1 MQIICSVNKRVLQWT
16 LCAPVIQCCMNSTRS
31 PLLLISTSVIQSNQ
45 IRNQLS
51 ALFCR
56 STGDSHKASL
66 LIYIPSN
73 AGSSEYKVDIYTLH
87 HGFLSNTVSHAFQFP
102 PRMRTVYFWCHNFIH
117 VMKFLCFLF
126 LHQFITHLYDSSST
140 ICMIILDCPF
150 ILKKHLESSEI
161 QTFMSSVG
169 VKAAHLVPA
178 HIKSPFSCQ

>member
-1 MQIICSVNKRVLQWT
+1 
-16 LCAPVIQCCMNSTRS
+16 MNSTRS

-66 LIYIPSN
+66 LIYIQAN

-87 HGFLSNTVSHAFQFP
+87 HGFLSNTFQFP
-102 PRMRTVYFWCHNFIH
+102 PRMRTVCFLCHNFIH
-117 VMKFLCFLF
+117 MRKFLCFLF
-126 LHQFITHLYDSSST
+126 LHRVITQVYDSSST
-140 ICMIILDCPF
+140 ICMITLDCP
-150 ILKKHLESSEI
+150 IVLKKHLESSEI

-178 HIKSPFSCQ
+178 NIKSLFSFQWQLF